1 MMEQDTLVVDGF
13 VFPSYK
19 EAQIAIKEQ
28 KNIEVIR
35 TQTADSDGEAMYELY
50 VKLLERNMF
59 KTVVGFSYLYEL
71 RRLLTDELG
80 YDEQKLPRV
89 ALPKRME
96 YDTVS
101 EINQGVLESKVQQLM
116 LIKKRMTIVI
126 TALIFMVVAMFVIAA
141 INPNVGYINTEN
153 KIINKYEVWQQELEQ
168 REKAVQEKEA
178 ELGIQK

>member
-1 MMEQDTLVVDGF
+1 MEQDTLVVDGF

-35 TQTADSDGEAMYELY
+35 TQTASSDGEAMHELY

-71 RRLLTDELG
+71 RRHLTDEFG
-80 YDEQKLPRV
+80 YDEQELPEV
-89 ALPKRME
+89 TLPKRMQ

-101 EINQGVLESKVQQLM
+101 EINQGVLESKIQQLM

-126 TALIFMVVAMFVIAA
+126 VALIFMVVAMFVIAA

-168 REKAVQEKEA
+168 REKTVQEKEA

>member
-1 MMEQDTLVVDGF
+1 MEQNTLVVGGF

-19 EAQIAIKEQ
+19 EAQIALREQ

-35 TQTADSDGEAMYELY
+35 TQTAASDGEAMHELY
-50 VKLLERNMF
+50 VKLLERNVF
-59 KTVVGFSYLYEL
+59 KTVVGFGYLYEL
-71 RRLLTDELG
+71 RRKLTEEFG
-80 YDEQKLPRV
+80 YDEQELPEIT
-89 ALPKRME
+89 LPKRMA

-101 EINQGVLESKVQQLM
+101 ELNQGVMENRIQQLM
-116 LIKKRMTIVI
+116 LTKKRMAIVI
-126 TALIFMVVAMFVIAA
+126 AALIFMVVAMFIIAA

-168 REKAVQEKEA
+168 REKAVKEKEA